1 MKLELVVKKRAFKA
15 DSGEEKTYYAF
26 TVEAYGET
34 FKFKVD
40 DKEKKLLYHFLDKQN
55 IPLEREDEKAELV
68 KRLLSGER
76 LNDMEKAKLR
86 VLLGEEGGV
95 ENV

>member
-26 TVEAYGET
+26 TVDFGGET
-34 FKFKVD
+34 FKFRVD
-40 DKEKKLLYHFLDKQN
+40 DKEKKLLNHFLDKCD

-76 LNDMEKAKLR
+76 LNDGEKAKLKA
-86 VLLGEEGGV
+86 LIGEEGGGD
-95 ENV
+95 

>member
-1 MKLELVVKKRAFKA
+1 MKLELQVKKRAFK
-15 DSGEEKTYYAF
+15 DSTGEERQYYAF
-26 TVEAYGET
+26 TAELGGET

-40 DKEKKLLYHFLDKQN
+40 EKEKKLLNHFLDKCD

-76 LNDMEKAKLR
+76 LNDSEKAKLR
-86 VLLGEEGGV
+86 GLLIEEGGD
-95 ENV
+95 E

>member
-1 MKLELVVKKRAFKA
+1 MKLELVVKKRAFKT
-15 DSGEEKTYYAF
+15 DGGEEKTYYAF

-34 FKFKVD
+34 FKFRVD

-76 LNDMEKAKLR
+76 LNDAEKAKLKE
-86 VLLGEEGGV
+86 LIADEGG
-95 ENV
+95 EN